1 MKSPFEI
8 KNSANNNVKLAT
20 HDWTHCNNIS
30 FGIGKITPTLCELVP
45 NKSSL
50 SFSARTGLQF
60 MPMVFPNQTR
70 MFCRQ
75 SFFKVP
81 LRTLWEDYMDYVGNY
96 REGLVEPYHDFKGQ
110 LPKTGSLYDYLG
122 LPTTIAGAYGNTI
135 SATPNLTRAAML
147 FNCARITGI
156 TQTENSANLAKKMFD
171 WFDLNSSDFIQW
183 IKDGNVTDLFPSSSL
198 KFNQSNG
205 IPLYAANCVDINV
218 NSWRETS
225 GDNWAGESSKNLSVA
240 FSLSGSNSLDF
251 AK

>member
-135 SATPNLTRAAML
+135 SATPNVTRAAML

-156 TQTENSANLAKKMFD
+156 TQTVHHK
-171 WFDLNSSDFIQW
+171 
-183 IKDGNVTDLFPSSSL
+183 
-198 KFNQSNG
+198 
-205 IPLYAANCVDINV
+205 
-218 NSWRETS
+218 
-225 GDNWAGESSKNLSVA
+225 
-240 FSLSGSNSLDF
+240 
-251 AK
+251 

>member
-50 SFSARTGLQF
+50 SFAARTGLQF

-81 LRTLWEDYMDYVGNY
+81 LRTLWEDYMDYVGASRSSVSISISRSLAFAYTWVINSP
-96 REGLVEPYHDFKGQ
+96 LIV
-110 LPKTGSLYDYLG
+110 TGKQIG
-122 LPTTIAGAYGNTI
+122 
-135 SATPNLTRAAML
+135 RAH
-147 FNCARITGI
+147 
-156 TQTENSANLAKKMFD
+156 
-171 WFDLNSSDFIQW
+171 
-183 IKDGNVTDLFPSSSL
+183 V
-198 KFNQSNG
+198 
-205 IPLYAANCVDINV
+205 
-218 NSWRETS
+218 
-225 GDNWAGESSKNLSVA
+225 
-240 FSLSGSNSLDF
+240 
-251 AK
+251 

>member
-45 NKSSL
+45 NKGSL
-50 SFSARTGLQF
+50 SFTARTGLQF

-96 REGLVEPYHDFKGQ
+96 REGLVEPYHDFRGQ

-122 LPTTIAGAYGNTI
+122 LPTTIAGAYGNMI
-135 SATPNLTRAAML
+135 SVSATP
-147 FNCARITGI
+147 
-156 TQTENSANLAKKMFD
+156 
-171 WFDLNSSDFIQW
+171 LN
-183 IKDGNVTDLFPSSSL
+183 V
-198 KFNQSNG
+198 
-205 IPLYAANCVDINV
+205 
-218 NSWRETS
+218 
-225 GDNWAGESSKNLSVA
+225 LS
-240 FSLSGSNSLDF
+240 
-251 AK
+251 